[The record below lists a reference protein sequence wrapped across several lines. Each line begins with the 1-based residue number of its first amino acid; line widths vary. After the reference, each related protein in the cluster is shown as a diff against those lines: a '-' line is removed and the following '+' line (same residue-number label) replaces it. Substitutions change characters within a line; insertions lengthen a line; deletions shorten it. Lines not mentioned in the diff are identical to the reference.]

1 MMHSLF
7 TTYVEQKKLTI
18 APKVMAQLKWT
29 ASQMPAVD
37 EVGVKWSKTN
47 YVGGYTSYDS
57 IPRVDLQ
64 FSVFETLKKKIDKE
78 VKAYTKKLGLKFDT
92 GSLEL
97 SAMWVNVMPKNVYH
111 AFHIHPLSVISG
123 TFYVSVGKGKTASP
137 LRIEDPRASRFMGT
151 PSRKIQMDLQPKNSE
166 VILFESWLKHE
177 VPPHQNNEDRI
188 SVSFN
193 YDWLNR

>member
-1 MMHSLF
+1 MHSLF
-7 TTYVEQKKLTI
+7 TTYVEQKKIGITAKHLS
-18 APKVMAQLKWT
+18 QLKWT
-29 ASQMPAVD
+29 ASQMPQID
-37 EVGVKWSKTN
+37 EVGVKWSKSN
-47 YVGGYTSYDS
+47 YIGGYTSYDS

-64 FSVFETLKKKIDKE
+64 FSVFETLKKKIDRE
-78 VKAYTKKLGLKFDT
+78 VKLYAKKLGLKFDT

-123 TFYVSVGKGKTASP
+123 TFYISMGKGKAASP
-137 LRIEDPRASRFMGT
+137 LRVEDPRASRFMSS
-151 PSRKIQMDLQPKNSE
+151 PSRQMQVDLKPKNGDL
-166 VILFESWLKHE
+166 ILFESWLKHE